1 MFALFIVNRR
11 FVVPFSYRLNAL
23 PSKLWKKYR
32 RKCLSIKP
40 VRFCLIVCEGV
51 FSSIHLILRKFFAV
65 TIAGDVQHIHT
76 GKCIRRF
83 AGIYAYCRYF
93 IDRKW

>member
-1 MFALFIVNRR
+1 MSDRLPKAKPFGQYQLKALEEHLCELK
-11 FVVPFSYRLNAL
+11 VVKEISFNENSFLTRDDT
-23 PSKLWKKYR
+23 R
-32 RKCLSIKP
+32 C
-40 VRFCLIVCEGV
+40 VVGT
-51 FSSIHLILRKFFAV
+51 H
-65 TIAGDVQHIHT
+65 THT

>member
-1 MFALFIVNRR
+1 MKPADSFYLTNRQYGYLYG
-11 FVVPFSYRLNAL
+11 P
-23 PSKLWKKYR
+23 
-32 RKCLSIKP
+32 
-40 VRFCLIVCEGV
+40 
-51 FSSIHLILRKFFAV
+51 
-65 TIAGDVQHIHT
+65 TTGDKVSAQASFLEHT

>member
-1 MFALFIVNRR
+1 MQYTRGSKYDFDEWAANGCTGW
-11 FVVPFSYRLNAL
+11 SYKEVFPYFLKSEDIQIDEL
-23 PSKLWKKYR
+23 KKSKFH
-32 RKCLSIKP
+32 STGGP
-40 VRFCLIVCEGV
+40 
-51 FSSIHLILRKFFAV
+51 
-65 TIAGDVQHIHT
+65 IHT

>member
-1 MFALFIVNRR
+1 MLYKEISELVIAKNECADQPAQKGWFAPLLF
-11 FVVPFSYRLNAL
+11 
-23 PSKLWKKYR
+23 
-32 RKCLSIKP
+32 
-40 VRFCLIVCEGV
+40 
-51 FSSIHLILRKFFAV
+51 
-65 TIAGDVQHIHT
+65 AGNTDRVSRVDAYNVEAQTHT

>member
-1 MFALFIVNRR
+1 MKGLLVLLFLLQTGFLINVFKALSHRPAELRAFLNYHE
-11 FVVPFSYRLNAL
+11 VVMARSG
-23 PSKLWKKYR
+23 K
-32 RKCLSIKP
+32 IP
-40 VRFCLIVCEGV
+40 V
-51 FSSIHLILRKFFAV
+51 
-65 TIAGDVQHIHT
+65 HT

>member
-1 MFALFIVNRR
+1 MLFLALQRVILEKILSSHITNFNIRCEYELYRHIEGIPITNCTDFVADLFLLCYESDFIW
-11 FVVPFSYRLNAL
+11 S
-23 PSKLWKKYR
+23 
-32 RKCLSIKP
+32 LSNNN
-40 VRFCLIVCEGV
+40 
-51 FSSIHLILRKFFAV
+51 SS
-65 TIAGDVQHIHT
+65 DDIHT